1 METIDNPNELEMLL
15 AEELNQQEQDL
26 NPPDNEGWNG
36 VF

>member
-1 METIDNPNELEMLL
+1 METTDDMNELEMLL

-26 NPPDNEGWNG
+26 NPPDEGWNG